1 MLQNINKIGR
11 SWLGKV
17 VVAILFGFLIV
28 SFAIWGIG
36 DIFRG
41 SVSTTVARVGN
52 TDISAE
58 AFRTAYQNELQRLM
72 RQTRQSITPDR
83 ARALGLD
90 TQILSR
96 LVSEAALDQKAKEL
110 GLAVSDQ
117 LVARTI
123 TQDPNF
129 RGPNGQFDRAAFDD
143 ILRSN
148 SLSEAAFVREQRGVV
163 TRLQLA
169 DAIAGA
175 LPVPLAM
182 RETIH
187 RYGAERRSAA
197 YVLLSPAAAG
207 DIPAPTEEQLKTYF
221 EEHKAA
227 FRAPEYRAVNA
238 VALGPETLA
247 KPEQVSDADARQRYE
262 QVKGSRYGT
271 PERRTIQQIVF
282 PNLEEAEATFKRIKD
297 GATFEAIAAERNV
310 DPKSLELGTFSR
322 TELIDPA
329 VANAAFSLAE
339 GAVSGPVQ
347 GRFGPVLVRVT
358 KIEPENVKPF
368 EQVAAEVKREVALER
383 ARNTI
388 NEVHDAIEDLRAG
401 AKPLAEIAKEKGLPL
416 VSIPA
421 IDRTGRDKAGNPVP
435 NLPERD
441 ALLTAVFTSD
451 VGVDKEPLR
460 TRASGYVW
468 YDVTGI
474 EPARDKS
481 FEEVRDA
488 VAAQWRNEE
497 VSRRLSDKA
506 RTLVER
512 IDKGEPVEAVAAELG
527 VPAQTAT
534 DLARNATQPLS
545 ADVVARIFST
555 PVGKAASAPSG
566 ENGRAVFKVTAAT
579 VPPFVTSSRE
589 ASAIEERLRVA
600 LSEDL
605 LAQYIAQIEKDIGVS
620 VNQQNLRRAVG
631 GDI

>member
-460 TRASGYVW
+460 TRAGGYVW

-512 IDKGEPVEAVAAELG
+512 IDKGEPVEAIAAELG

-605 LAQYIAQIEKDIGVS
+605 LPQYIAQIEKNIGVN

>member
-282 PNLEEAEATFKRIKD
+282 PNLEEAEAIFKRIKD

-401 AKPLAEIAKEKGLPL
+401 AKPLADIAKEKGLPL

-460 TRASGYVW
+460 TRAGGYVW

-512 IDKGEPVEAVAAELG
+512 IDKGEPVEAIAAELG

-605 LAQYIAQIEKDIGVS
+605 LAQYIAQIEKNIGVS

>member
-1 MLQNINKIGR
+1 
-11 SWLGKV
+11 
-17 VVAILFGFLIV
+17 
-28 SFAIWGIG
+28 
-36 DIFRG
+36 
-41 SVSTTVARVGN
+41 
-52 TDISAE
+52 
-58 AFRTAYQNELQRLM
+58 
-72 RQTRQSITPDR
+72 
-83 ARALGLD
+83 
-90 TQILSR
+90 
-96 LVSEAALDQKAKEL
+96 
-110 GLAVSDQ
+110 
-117 LVARTI
+117 
-123 TQDPNF
+123 
-129 RGPNGQFDRAAFDD
+129 
-143 ILRSN
+143 
-148 SLSEAAFVREQRGVV
+148 
-163 TRLQLA
+163 
-169 DAIAGA
+169 
-175 LPVPLAM
+175 
-182 RETIH
+182 
-187 RYGAERRSAA
+187 
-197 YVLLSPAAAG
+197 LLSPAAAG

-238 VALGPETLA
+238 MALGPETLA
-247 KPEQVSDADARQRYE
+247 KPEQVSDSDARQRYE

-282 PNLEEAEATFKRIKD
+282 PNAEETEAAFKRIKD
-297 GATFEAIAAERNV
+297 GATFEAIAAERKT
-310 DPKSLELGTFSR
+310 DPKSLELGTLSR

-421 IDRTGRDKAGNPVP
+421 IDRTGRDKAGNPAP

-460 TRASGYVW
+460 TRVGGYVW

-566 ENGRAVFKVTAAT
+566 ENGRTVFKVTAAT

-605 LAQYIAQIEKDIGVS
+605 LAQYIAQIEKDIGVT

>member
-17 VVAILFGFLIV
+17 IVAFLFGFLIV

-460 TRASGYVW
+460 TRAGGYVW

-474 EPARDKS
+474 EPARDKA
-481 FEEVRDA
+481 FEEVREA

-605 LAQYIAQIEKDIGVS
+605 LPQYIAQIEKNIGVN

>member
-401 AKPLAEIAKEKGLPL
+401 AKPLADIAKEKGLPL

-460 TRASGYVW
+460 TRAGGYVW

-474 EPARDKS
+474 EPARDKA
-481 FEEVRDA
+481 FEEVREA

>member
-460 TRASGYVW
+460 TRAGGYVW

-474 EPARDKS
+474 EPARDKA
-481 FEEVRDA
+481 FEEVREA

-527 VPAQTAT
+527 APAQTAT

-605 LAQYIAQIEKDIGVS
+605 LAQYIAQIEKNIGVN

>member
-17 VVAILFGFLIV
+17 IVAFLFGFLIV

-297 GATFEAIAAERNV
+297 RATFEAIAAERNV

-460 TRASGYVW
+460 TRAGGYVW

-474 EPARDKS
+474 EPARDKA
-481 FEEVRDA
+481 FEEVREA

-605 LAQYIAQIEKDIGVS
+605 LPQYIAQIEKNIGVN

>member
-17 VVAILFGFLIV
+17 IVAFLFGFLIV

-460 TRASGYVW
+460 TRAGGYVW

-474 EPARDKS
+474 EPARDKA
-481 FEEVRDA
+481 FEEVREA

-605 LAQYIAQIEKDIGVS
+605 LAQYIAQIEKNIGVS

>member
-17 VVAILFGFLIV
+17 IVAFLFGFLIV

-383 ARNTI
+383 ARNAI
-388 NEVHDAIEDLRAG
+388 NEVQDAIEDLRAG
-401 AKPLAEIAKEKGLPL
+401 AKPLADIAKEKGLPL

-460 TRASGYVW
+460 TRAGGYVW

-474 EPARDKS
+474 EPARDKA
-481 FEEVRDA
+481 FEEVREA

-605 LAQYIAQIEKDIGVS
+605 LAQYIAQIEKNIGVS

>member
-460 TRASGYVW
+460 TRAGGYVW

-474 EPARDKS
+474 EPARDKA
-481 FEEVRDA
+481 FEEVREA